1 MRDPSSSIRLFLR
14 RDLNTDTPGSGLGK
28 LAFPTNQQGEL
39 NVAQAH
45 AHADYD
51 VRNSLASF
59 LLHVRPMGFFSGP
72 DAWAIEQGPGTE
84 ASATGLDD
92 IVRRWLPEFDRPL
105 GPPTTNMTCTNA
117 TLTGSPPICTRKFS
131 SGTEVIWNGTAG
143 QGTIKWAD
151 GNVSRGPE
159 CHPERHTWPGDT
171 NHDRMCA
178 LPTYSLRLGVCDHPS
193 ASNVS

>member
-1 MRDPSSSIRLFLR
+1 M
-14 RDLNTDTPGSGLGK
+14 
-28 LAFPTNQQGEL
+28 
-39 NVAQAH
+39 QAH

-59 LLHVRPMGFFSGP
+59 LLHARPMGFFSGP

-92 IVRRWLPEFDRPL
+92 VVRRWPPEFDRPL
-105 GPPTTNMTCTNA
+105 GPPTTNATCTNA
-117 TLTGSPPICTRKFS
+117 TLTGSPSVCTRKFS
-131 SGTEVIWNGTAG
+131 SGAEVIWNATAG

-151 GNVSRGPE
+151 GNITQGPE

-178 LPTYSLRLGVCDHPS
+178 SHAMSTAPCLSGNMLQLISLCLDPFRGRGVRFGS
-193 ASNVS
+193 GA